1 METKKNYR
9 KPEFEEIKME
19 MTQPLCDSP
28 VVGGS
33 DDSL

>member
-19 MTQPLCDSP
+19 VRPLMDPTEAECMK
-28 VVGGS
+28 G
-33 DDSL
+33 